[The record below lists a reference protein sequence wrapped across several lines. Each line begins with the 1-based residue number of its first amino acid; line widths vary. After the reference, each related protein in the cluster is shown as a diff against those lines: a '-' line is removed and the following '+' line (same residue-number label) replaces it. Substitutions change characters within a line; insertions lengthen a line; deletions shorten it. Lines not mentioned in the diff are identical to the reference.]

1 MHAALVVLALLSQS
15 PDMVMLGHKPSMVMV
30 DNTDLTMID
39 VASKRPLSLF
49 APTWCSACGP
59 AKKAVLELSGQF
71 AITTHTD
78 YDSFPEWV
86 KDQGNKTG
94 WGYPMVH
101 WRTTGGD
108 GKIMLWSSVVDFRQ
122 HDTQPLPSNAEAA
135 PTPGHEVER
144 VIGLLPKPVTGFV
157 DFGCGAD
164 ARWCVAA
171 AERWGCR
178 VTGVELD
185 PARAASAKARVR
197 ALGLD
202 HLITIVQGDATTT
215 DVEADVGVAYLYA
228 DTLEQLRPRLEK
240 LRAFASYKHQP
251 PGLSASRNGDTW
263 FYAQGVQTVRGAV
276 WGGQHY
282 SQPVCDDP
290 GCSMCNSIRQQL
302 GQSTEQRK
310 RAAQTGITPRQN
322 SVWWSLF

>member
-1 MHAALVVLALLSQS
+1 MHAALVLLALVGQS
-15 PDMVMLGHKPSMVMV
+15 PDMVMLGRQPSMVMV
-30 DNTDLTMID
+30 DNADLTMID

-71 AITTHTD
+71 AITVHTD
-78 YDSFPEWV
+78 DESFPAWV
-86 KDQGNKTG
+86 KEQANKPG

-101 WRTTGGD
+101 WKTIDGTG
-108 GKIMLWSSVVDFRQ
+108 KVMLWSGVEQFRQ
-122 HDTQPLPSNAEAA
+122 HDTQPATINAEAA

-144 VIGLLPKPVTGFV
+144 VIGLLPKPAVGFV

-178 VTGVELD
+178 VTGVEID
-185 PARAASAKARVR
+185 SARAASAKARVK
-197 ALGLD
+197 AAGLD
-202 HLITIVQGDATTT
+202 HLIAIIEGDATTT
-215 DVEADVGVAYLYA
+215 DVEADVGVVYLYPQ
-228 DTLEQLRPRLEK
+228 TLEQLRPRLEK
-240 LRAFASYKHQP
+240 LRAFASYRHQP
-251 PGLSASRNGDTW
+251 PGLPVTRDGDTW

-276 WGGQHY
+276 WGGQYY
-282 SQPVCDDP
+282 SQPVCNDP
-290 GCSMCNSIRQQL
+290 GCNMCNSIRQQL
-302 GQSTEQRK
+302 GPSTEQRK